1 MCHLLAPPLGNEIK
15 REILKVVAKDSE
27 SIKH

>member
-1 MCHLLAPPLGNEIK
+1 MCRLLAPPLGNEIK
-15 REILKVVAKDSE
+15 QGLLKVAAKDSE